1 MRSISKIVI
10 MTLLFL
16 MACSPPLRAE
26 GWQELLARADS
37 LFGVQNNESAIAECL
52 KALEKAEGVFGK
64 EDTVTARIL
73 HRLGSYYSA
82 SNKFQEAADSYK
94 RSLSIRE
101 KALGNENLE
110 VANSLETLAML
121 YVQIGKF
128 IDADPM
134 SRRSLAIREKIL
146 GLDDLSVAN
155 NLMNLAIIVY
165 YQGKYDEAE
174 SLNKRS
180 LAIKEAKLDPEDLS
194 IGQGLNNLGIVY
206 YQKGK
211 YAEAEPLYQR
221 ALMIREKGRGPDHPE
236 VARTLSNLALNY
248 RDQGR
253 FAEAE
258 PLFRRTISICEK
270 TLPAEHPVTAN
281 TLTNL
286 GSQYYFQGRYDD
298 AVALYSRALA
308 IMEKLYGPKSS
319 NIASSLTNL
328 ASVLGD
334 QGKYDQ
340 ATELSARALAI
351 KEKDYPPNHP
361 TIANS
366 VINLAQLYHLQGQ
379 YAESEAMHKR
389 ALAIRQEVLP
399 PGHPDIAQS
408 YVQMAGLFIDEG
420 KYSAAGSALD
430 TALAIQE
437 NSLGPNHPDVGLT
450 LELMSEL
457 CRHQKEGKRALQLA
471 ERAARVARNSFIE
484 NASALPE
491 NDALTYSHLFRR
503 SAYKY
508 LTAYQDLGVKDI
520 ETAQGI
526 SDVVF
531 STKGQVSDEIFERRK
546 PLVLEGDPTTV
557 TLIQKHNSV
566 RRQLSKVFI
575 QGPGE
580 DIQGYKSQVDSLATV
595 VATLESDLS
604 AQSAI
609 YRRGQQSRE
618 ITARRI
624 SPLLPPESVLIEYF
638 KYDYCGIQ
646 PKVKIPRYVA
656 VALDDKATPIVV
668 DLGAAAVIDS
678 LVDVYHNHM
687 LAVSKKRH
695 LPLKEDQAAYS
706 MIAAE
711 LYAKIFA
718 PIESSVHSKK
728 LVFIAPDGAL
738 NLVSFAAL
746 VDKSGKYLIE
756 QYPIHYLSAGRDIMR
771 LQYKEISA
779 QGLFALGD
787 PNYDDAPV
795 QYAAAARDP
804 YATRNIRSECTNL
817 SILMA
822 KRLPQT
828 RNEIQL
834 VAKLWKTQ
842 SNEPI
847 GIFLDRDATEENFKA
862 EASRKRC
869 IHLATHGY
877 YLTGACKSAQGEQW
891 SALNEAFVGENP
903 LLLSG
908 LLLAGANR
916 RGTSAD
922 SLGAEDGIL
931 TAYEV
936 SAMDLAGTE
945 VVVLS
950 ACETALGDIKEGEG
964 VYGLRRAFQ
973 MAGARTIV
981 SALWPVPD
989 EATAKMMTRLYAPS
1003 KQSFPDRFRQMQLDQ
1018 IKKLRSQGSAAH
1030 PYTWAGFIAIGDWK

>member
-1 MRSISKIVI
+1 M
-10 MTLLFL
+10 MTAMFL
-16 MACSPPLRAE
+16 MACSQPLWAE
-26 GWQELLARADS
+26 SWQESLARADS
-37 LFGVQNNESAIAECL
+37 LFNAQNKESAIDECR
-52 KALEKAEGVFGK
+52 KALEKAEGIFGQ
-64 EDTVTARIL
+64 EDTLTARIL

-82 SNKFQEAADSYK
+82 SNRFQEAEGSYK

-101 KALGNENLE
+101 RVFGNENLE
-110 VANSLETLAML
+110 VANSLEALAML
-121 YVQIGKF
+121 YVQLGKP
-128 IDADPM
+128 IDAEPL
-134 SRRSLAIREKIL
+134 SRRSLAIREKML
-146 GLDDLSVAN
+146 GIDDLSVAN
-155 NLMNLAIIVY
+155 NLMNLAIIVD

-174 SLNKRS
+174 SLNNRS
-180 LAIKEAKLDPEDLS
+180 LAIREAKLDPEDLS
-194 IGQGLNNLGIVY
+194 IGQGLNNLAIVY

-211 YAEAEPLYQR
+211 YAEAEPLYRR
-221 ALMIREKGRGPDHPE
+221 ALMIREKGLGNDHPE
-236 VARTLSNLALNY
+236 LAKTLANLALNY

-258 PLFRRTISICEK
+258 PLFQRAISIFEK
-270 TLPAEHPVTAN
+270 KLPAEHPVKAN
-281 TLTNL
+281 ALTNL
-286 GSQYYFQGRYDD
+286 GSQYYLQGRYED
-298 AVALYSRALA
+298 AVTLYSRALA
-308 IMEKLYGPKSS
+308 IMEKVYGSES
-319 NIASSLTNL
+319 LNITSSLTNL
-328 ASVLGD
+328 ANVYGD

-340 ATELSARALAI
+340 ATELSMRALAI
-351 KEKDYPPNHP
+351 KEKYYPPNHP
-361 TIANS
+361 SIANS

-408 YVQMAGLFIDEG
+408 YVQIANLFIDEG
-420 KYSAAGSALD
+420 DYIAADSALD

-437 NSLGPNHPDVGLT
+437 TSLGPNHPDVGLT

-457 CRHQKEGKRALQLA
+457 CRHRKEGERALLLA
-471 ERAARVARNSFIE
+471 ERAARIARSSFIE
-484 NASALPE
+484 NANVLPE

-508 LTAYQDLGVKDI
+508 LSAYEDLRARSTETALGV
-520 ETAQGI
+520 
-526 SDVVF
+526 SDALF

-546 PLVLEGDPTTV
+546 PLVLEGDSTTV
-557 TLIQKHNSV
+557 TLMQKHNSA
-566 RRQLSKVFI
+566 RRQLSKIFI
-575 QGPGE
+575 QGPGKN
-580 DIQGYKSQVDSLATV
+580 IRVYKAEVDSLANV
-595 VATLESDLS
+595 VASLESDLS
-604 AQSAI
+604 AQSAT
-609 YRRGQQSRE
+609 YRRGQQSKD

-624 SPLLPPESVLIEYF
+624 SSLLPPQSILIEYF
-638 KYDYCGIQ
+638 KYDYYGIQ
-646 PKVKIPRYVA
+646 PKVRIPRYVA
-656 VALDDKATPIVV
+656 VALDEKATPFIV

-706 MIAAE
+706 MIASE

-718 PIESSVHSKK
+718 PIESSVRGKK

-746 VDKSGKYLIE
+746 VDKSGKYVIE
-756 QYPIHYLSAGRDIMR
+756 QYPIHYLSAGRDIIR
-771 LQYKEISA
+771 LQYKDISA
-779 QGLFALGD
+779 RGLFALGD
-787 PNYDDAPV
+787 PNYDDAPA
-795 QYAAAARDP
+795 QYAATARDA
-804 YATRNIRSECTNL
+804 YATRNMRSECTNL
-817 SILMA
+817 NSLMA

-828 RNEIQL
+828 KKEIQL
-834 VAKLWKTQ
+834 VANLWKTQ
-842 SNEPI
+842 SDEPMEI
-847 GIFLDRDATEENFKA
+847 YLDRDATEENFKT
-862 EASRKRC
+862 EASKKRC

-877 YLTGACKSAQGEQW
+877 YLTGACKSAQGGQW

-916 RGTSAD
+916 HGTSAD
-922 SLGAEDGIL
+922 SLGTEDGIL

-936 SAMDLAGTE
+936 SAMDLTGTE

-989 EATAKMMTRLYAPS
+989 EATAEMMTRLYAPS
-1003 KQSFPDRFRQMQLDQ
+1003 KQSFPDRFRQMQLEQ
-1018 IKKLRSQGSAAH
+1018 IRKLRSQGSADH